1 MHMRHQVEVLL
12 AGSFT
17 ARKLTESTCRLLGP
31 AVMERLSIGVT
42 SHGTDQEG

>member
-1 MHMRHQVEVLL
+1 MHMRHHVEVLL
-12 AGSFT
+12 VGSFT

-31 AVMERLSIGVT
+31 AVIERLSIGVT